1 MNIREVGKKIKSVSN
16 VRKITNAMQLVSAVK
31 MKKAQVAASEG
42 KPYQMFLEDAIRE
55 VSKKVDVSVSP
66 LLAPVKEARR
76 RQLMILVTSNKGL
89 CGAFNLNLI
98 RTVFKDEQF
107 KNTDFIAVG
116 KKGSVL
122 VAVLGGQVVAD
133 FSSPTPMASV
143 PAVFDMAV
151 DSYLAGKYDR
161 IVIAYNSFVNIVRYD
176 PVIDTLLPFTL
187 TVTGVQEKATDSGS
201 GKQYLVEPDAS
212 GIMQE
217 LIKNYIEEKIRF
229 TLIQSEAGEHS
240 ARMMAMKNAT
250 DNATE
255 VIGSLTQLKN
265 KLRQQKITY
274 ELLDM
279 ITAKESVEVN

>member
-1 MNIREVGKKIKSVSN
+1 MNIREVGKKIKSVGN
-16 VRKITNAMQLVSAVK
+16 VKKITNAMQLVSAVK
-31 MKKAQVAASEG
+31 MKKAQVLATEG
-42 KPYQMFLEDAIRE
+42 KPYQMFLEEAIRE

-66 LLAPVKEARR
+66 LLATVKNARR
-76 RQLMILVTSNKGL
+76 RQLVILVTSNKGL

-107 KNTDFIAVG
+107 KNSDYIAVG

-122 VAVLGGQVVAD
+122 TAVLGGNVVAD
-133 FSSPTPMASV
+133 FSSPAPMTSV

-151 DSYLAGKYDR
+151 DSYLEGKYDR

-176 PVIDTLLPFTL
+176 PVMETLLPFTMN
-187 TVTGVQEKATDSGS
+187 VTGIKEKESS
-201 GKQYLVEPDAS
+201 KQYTVEPDA
-212 GIMQE
+212 GNIMQE